1 LSYHLSLSEVLYK
14 VLRPCPSSAA
24 FQSQTLPPSPNAA
37 SHAAAASQE
46 KAARAR
52 MVHLLHTLLLKEN
65 GAPAALEAIV
75 SLRAV
80 FNKALLEH
88 AGPTHLRRKPPLH
101 LLCGQNADTLRNPT
115 PLLVVTLPLRT
126 NCTRPD

>member
-1 LSYHLSLSEVLYK
+1 
-14 VLRPCPSSAA
+14 
-24 FQSQTLPPSPNAA
+24 
-37 SHAAAASQE
+37 
-46 KAARAR
+46 

-88 AGPTHLRRKPPLH
+88 AGPTLLRRKPPLH
-101 LLCGQNADTLRNPT
+101 LLCGQNADTSPQSHT
-115 PLLVVTLPLRT
+115 PISGHSATK
-126 NCTRPD
+126 N